1 MKKIILIDDDVQNI
15 SLSKLILSRLLGKE
29 IEIIDFTDPE
39 IGIKFLHDHFSNT
52 QTNNPATLFLDI
64 NMGSMDAWKFL
75 EKFETFSQRIKEK
88 INIYILSSSINQEE
102 IDLSK
107 TNRNVIDFIEKPLN
121 KKSISKVFA

>member
-64 NMGSMDAWKFL
+64 NMGSMDAWQFL
-75 EKFETFSQRIKEK
+75 EKFETFSQRIDRL
-88 INIYILSSSINQEE
+88 INPNQP
-102 IDLSK
+102 
-107 TNRNVIDFIEKPLN
+107 RANVIDFIEKPLN